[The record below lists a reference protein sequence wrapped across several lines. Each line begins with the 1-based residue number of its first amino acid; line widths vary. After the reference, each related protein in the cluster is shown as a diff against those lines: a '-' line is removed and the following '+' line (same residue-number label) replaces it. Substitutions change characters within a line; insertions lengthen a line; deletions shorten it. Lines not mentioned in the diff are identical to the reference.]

1 MFLWHS
7 GVSAIFNPTR
17 YAKKGGDV
25 AHANVSRRPQP
36 QGLPPPPRAPYRY
49 LPPSPAAPL
58 PSFPVVREEAG
69 GEVRALMRC
78 SGRERQ
84 ECACVNN
91 LLITGRCTL
100 NRKPFAVISSFSSFN
115 PSTLPQPSSR
125 FARFTKSQRAIY
137 ADIKANSAR
146 LLYKK
151 VICDI
156 KLAFIYMQIPLPT
169 HI

>member
-1 MFLWHS
+1 MLMFGEGL
-7 GVSAIFNPTR
+7 
-17 YAKKGGDV
+17 
-25 AHANVSRRPQP
+25 SRRVR
-36 QGLPPPPRAPYRY
+36 LPPP
-49 LPPSPAAPL
+49 LPPSPF
-58 PSFPVVREEAG
+58 FPVVREEAG

-115 PSTLPQPSSR
+115 PSVVLPLVPGSPNH
-125 FARFTKSQRAIY
+125 K
-137 ADIKANSAR
+137 DIKANSAR

-151 VICDI
+151 LIYDI
-156 KLAFIYMQIPLPT
+156 KLAFIYMQIPPPPT
-169 HI
+169 HFNTLCEDSKGGMVLYVIYFI